1 MARNRMPILEALP
14 VRPKGATAVAS
25 QPLASAGTEAR
36 MSAFTTMRPLD
47 FSPAL
52 QRDDPAGATR
62 CQELLQSRAGVRAV
76 QWLDQVH
83 GTDVIQA
90 STETAQFVAS
100 ADAAYTCEPGLG
112 LAIRTADCAP
122 LVLFAKR
129 KDSDAIAAVHCGW
142 RGTVAGIVEN
152 ALAALATP
160 PDRVSAW
167 IGPTICPNCYEVDAP
182 VRDQLS
188 EEERDAV
195 LTSGRDADHWWMD
208 LLALVSHRLEA
219 AGVRNIASAGLCTA
233 HDRGFYS
240 HRKRSDSGRMATV
253 VWLPE

>member
-1 MARNRMPILEALP
+1 MARDRIPIVEAQP
-14 VRPKGATAVAS
+14 AHWKGATAVAS
-25 QPLASAGTEAR
+25 QLLASAGTQAR

-47 FSPAL
+47 FSSVV

-62 CQELLQSRAGVRAV
+62 CRELLQKRAGVRAV

-90 STETAQFVAS
+90 STETAQSVAT
-100 ADAAYTCEPGLG
+100 ADAAYTSEPGLG

-122 LVLFAKR
+122 LVLLAER
-129 KDSDAIAAVHCGW
+129 RDSDAIAAVHCGW

-152 ALAALATP
+152 ALPALATP
-160 PDRVSAW
+160 PNRVSAW

-182 VRDQLS
+182 VRDRLS
-188 EEERDAV
+188 EEERAAV
-195 LTSGRDADHWWMD
+195 LTNGRDADHWWMD
-208 LLALVSHRLEA
+208 LIALVSLRLQA
-219 AGVRNIASAGLCTA
+219 AGVRNIACAAVCTA
-233 HDRGFYS
+233 HDPGFYS